1 MFIKEY
7 ENKYGIKIE
16 DDLLNFFKELQ
27 DVVEK
32 DPEEENFKENYE
44 MDAIISDIP
53 EIVNSLQ
60 HILDGKHHF
69 YDFMSCFLDHEK
81 YTLKIRNPE
90 TFRTYR
96 VVYDPKKIKVLS
108 IGVEPI

>member
-16 DDLLNFFKELQ
+16 DDLINVFEELQ

-69 YDFMSCFLDHEK
+69 YDFISCFLDHEE

-96 VVYDPKKIKVLS
+96 VVYDPKKIKVVS